1 MEEDNKWKARL
12 LDSPG
17 LFQLPAKDRGSQGT
31 CTGMVPTRITVFV
44 TTGLGFGSLNPLR
57 HPWPGKLG
65 WAESHVNCSK
75 DLCPGYA
82 GNLSG
87 LDQKQPDW
95 PAWPLV
101 PSSNPGSQGLI
112 TPRPEEAVRDGLKEM
127 PKYFSTS
134 EGRASLSHTYI
145 QALSGQRMGS
155 GGSHRSTNCTLWVR
169 VSRGRGTQ
177 SEIPERADSMEACPG
192 SHTPRYPHPGL

>member
-1 MEEDNKWKARL
+1 MKGQALRF
-12 LDSPG
+12 SRP
-17 LFQLPAKDRGSQGT
+17 FPAACQGQRF
-31 CTGMVPTRITVFV
+31 TGDMYRDGPHKNHSVCYHRAH
-44 TTGLGFGSLNPLR
+44 GFGSLNPLR

-87 LDQKQPDW
+87 LDQKEPDW
-95 PAWPLV
+95 PSWSLV
-101 PSSNPGSQGLI
+101 PRSNPGSQGLI

-134 EGRASLSHTYI
+134 EGRASLSYTYI